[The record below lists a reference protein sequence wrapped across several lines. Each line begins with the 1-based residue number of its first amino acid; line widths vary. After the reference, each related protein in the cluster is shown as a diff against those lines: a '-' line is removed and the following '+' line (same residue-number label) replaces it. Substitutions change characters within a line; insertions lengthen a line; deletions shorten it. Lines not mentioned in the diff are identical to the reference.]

1 MTLILFQVMQS
12 VLNFFGVYIFHFMG
26 YAIAFHVLLPQT
38 DDFKSIGD
46 GTLKVNMNA
55 NAKRTFKFIK
65 SKYDITTYF
74 LKIYILVNLLSERY

>member
-1 MTLILFQVMQS
+1 MQS

-46 GTLKVNMNA
+46 GTLKVNMDTNVKKLIEFFRIEH
-55 NAKRTFKFIK
+55 NRLHFKDLY
-65 SKYDITTYF
+65 SM
-74 LKIYILVNLLSERY
+74 